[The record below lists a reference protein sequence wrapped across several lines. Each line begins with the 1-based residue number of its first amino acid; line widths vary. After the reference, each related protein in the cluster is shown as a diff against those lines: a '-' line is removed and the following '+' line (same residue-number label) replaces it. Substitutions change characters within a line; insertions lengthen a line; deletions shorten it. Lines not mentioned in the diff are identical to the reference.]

1 MLTQEQQAIADAAV
15 FVIITAPVDQQID
28 VLKTI
33 LGKYIDC
40 LMAGFPDLTEDQ
52 VRTNVDNYHQAIKNR
67 IAELAIGECV
77 GSA

>member
-40 LMAGFPDLTEDQ
+40 LMADQ